1 MISKDDTAFFKD
13 LLRSQLVELER
24 KADGTVSSLL
34 ISSVYTADPL
44 DSASLE
50 SERNVTLRIRDR
62 ESKLI
67 RKIKDAL
74 HRIEEGTYGE
84 CDLCGEDISVARLRV
99 RPVTNHCIRCKTQ
112 LEVQESVSGF

>member
-67 RKIKDAL
+67 EKSRMPSIAL
-74 HRIEEGTYGE
+74 KRGHTGSAIFVERISPLPG
-84 CDLCGEDISVARLRV
+84 SV
-99 RPVTNHCIRCKTQ
+99 
-112 LEVQESVSGF
+112 